1 MRRATFSE
9 RKAQEEEELQRKTF
23 TEADDSEL
31 SSALS
36 RRITQVSGSYD
47 GTIDE
52 PEPEQTPPLEG
63 RSARPCSSDSTPVCM
78 LLPLQHSCCAGA
90 IALIPTAQ

>member
-9 RKAQEEEELQRKTF
+9 REAQEEEELQRKTF
-23 TEADDSEL
+23 TEANDSEL

-47 GTIDE
+47 GSVD
-52 PEPEQTPPLEG
+52 EPEQTPPLEG
-63 RSARPCSSDSTPVCM
+63 MSAIV
-78 LLPLQHSCCAGA
+78 LQ
-90 IALIPTAQ
+90 